1 MGGRRLSS
9 GRLEN
14 LLENMKRELKLRPS
28 TKLNWEA
35 QDSNNSGEYGPGA
48 GMIGTNGSC
57 EVFVHEVGKEIV
69 TTVEIDLTGLKKKS
83 DVGDA
88 IGVDGTDGAYLFQY
102 KAGTHGILYRIEVIC
117 IELPTAASNVLLDF
131 DIISQS
137 AADVAYDDDISGGT
151 ALFAMAGNIAKGSI
165 LSDEAIGTQPTESH
179 YVCLADGATSSA
191 ADTFTGGKLVIKFYG
206 RHDINT

>member
-14 LLENMKRELKLRPS
+14 LLENLKREIKLRPS

-35 QDSNNSGEYGPGA
+35 QNASNSGEYTHGA
-48 GMIGTNGSC
+48 GMVGTNGSC
-57 EVFVHEVGKEIV
+57 EVFVHEVGREIV

-83 DVGDA
+83 DEGDA
-88 IGVDGTDGAYLFQY
+88 IGVDGTDGSYLFQY
-102 KAGTHGILYRIEVIC
+102 KKATHGIFYRIEI
-117 IELPTAASNVLLDF
+117 ITLELPTAASNVLLDF

-151 ALFAMAGNIAKGSI
+151 ALFTMGGNVAVNAIQT
-165 LSDEAIGTQPTESH
+165 DEAITVQPTESH
-179 YVCLADGATSSA
+179 YLCLADGATSTA
-191 ADTFTGGKLVIKFYG
+191 TDVFTGGKLIIKFYG